1 MADEPKRMMSTEE
14 VAFSRMGGSLPEA
27 LPADGPSG
35 EHRRR
40 LLAEIDRTMQTIIR
54 RSNPVIGGG
63 MPPLPTVVPA
73 GAAPAI
79 SGPTSGWRDSAPL
92 EVPGGNS
99 TQRIIEAMANSFLP
113 HGQPPQPPQAK
124 KEEED

>member
-14 VAFSRMGGSLPEA
+14 VAFSRMGGGLPDA
-27 LPADGPSG
+27 LPADGASG

-40 LLAEIDRTMQTIIR
+40 LLAQIDRTMLDVIQDALH
-54 RSNPVIGGG
+54 RSNPVTGG

-79 SGPTSGWRDSAPL
+79 SGPSTGWRDSAPL
-92 EVPGGNS
+92 EVPGGS
-99 TQRIIEAMANSFLP
+99 TTQRIIEGMANSFLP
-113 HGQPPQPPQAK
+113 HGKSPEK
-124 KEEED
+124 KEE